1 MTCKS
6 PIEGGVRGNRD
17 RTKWDDPVY
26 VNFSCKNRP
35 GILYVSDSQIRRPVK
50 HDRQPGR
57 VVDCIFRF
65 SWPTGCMVSQAGD
78 DSRPQ
83 VRHNFLSQMS
93 GFFNHGYARHASGNP
108 KTTAFGAV
116 SFGTPV
122 YKT

>member
-6 PIEGGVRGNRD
+6 PIEDGVRGNRD

-26 VNFSCKNRP
+26 NRP

-50 HDRQPGR
+50 LDRQPGR

-78 DSRPQ
+78 D
-83 VRHNFLSQMS
+83 VC
-93 GFFNHGYARHASGNP
+93 
-108 KTTAFGAV
+108 
-116 SFGTPV
+116 
-122 YKT
+122 